1 MHILRELLD
10 PRDLAAARSTPVL
23 AVLWLTGGLLVVLG
37 QLLAPPPPAGRAPGL
52 LVGMLAMIIG
62 GLLVTVRQRVFSL
75 GAYAG
80 LALLG
85 AATISTAVGLAGP
98 ASAAATGVIFVYVC
112 VFSVVALPR
121 LAPALIAVAAAGHAL
136 VLWLIALPG
145 WPATWALVWGVSGV
159 TAVLISRVL
168 AGLRAAIDERDR
180 VVIQLEQL
188 DETKTAFLHAVH
200 HELSRPVTVLRG
212 MTDTLATRGPQ
223 LDPAVHDELAHRA
236 AAQANRLQ
244 GMLEDLLQLG
254 GMGAGAV
261 EVARRATRTR
271 EVIDEALTLSD
282 IDPARMTVVDGNV
295 EVLHVDPVRVAHA
308 LANLITNAA
317 KYSGA
322 RAPITL
328 TVTAEPDRVVLGVT
342 DRGPGIPPDQREA
355 IFEPFVRARAEDHG
369 RGTGVGLAVV
379 RAVARLHG
387 GDAWAEDA
395 EGGGARVSFW
405 LSQEPATG

>member
-23 AVLWLTGGLLVVLG
+23 AVLWFTGGLLMVLS
-37 QLLAPPPPAGRAPGL
+37 QLLAPSPPAGRAPGL
-52 LVGMLAMIIG
+52 LVGMLAMMIG
-62 GLLVTVRQRVFSL
+62 GLLVAARRRVFSL
-75 GAYAG
+75 GGYAG

-85 AATISTAVGLAGP
+85 AATITAAVGLAGP
-98 ASAAATGVIFVYVC
+98 ASAAATGVIFVYLC

-121 LAPALIAVAAAGHAL
+121 LAPALIAVGAAGHAL
-136 VLWLIALPG
+136 VLWLLALPG
-145 WPATWALVWGVSGV
+145 WPAVWVLVWGVSGV
-159 TAVLISRVL
+159 TALLISRVL
-168 AGLRAAIDERDR
+168 AGLRAAIEERDR
-180 VVIQLEQL
+180 VVTQLKQL

-200 HELSRPVTVLRG
+200 HELSRPLTVLRG
-212 MTDTLATRGPQ
+212 MTDTLAARGPQ
-223 LDPAVHDELAHRA
+223 LDPATHDELAHRA
-236 AAQANRLQ
+236 AAQAQRLQ

-254 GMGAGAV
+254 GMGAGFV
-261 EVARRATRTR
+261 EVARRAVRTQAL
-271 EVIDEALTLSD
+271 IDEALTLSGVE
-282 IDPARMTVVDGNV
+282 RSRVTVEDGNV
-295 EVLHVDPVRVAHA
+295 ELLHVDPVRVAHA

-317 KYSGA
+317 KYSGD
-322 RAPITL
+322 REPITL

-342 DRGPGIPPDQREA
+342 DRGPGIPPDRREA

-395 EGGGARVSFW
+395 EGGGARVAFW
-405 LSQEPATG
+405 LSQEPTTS